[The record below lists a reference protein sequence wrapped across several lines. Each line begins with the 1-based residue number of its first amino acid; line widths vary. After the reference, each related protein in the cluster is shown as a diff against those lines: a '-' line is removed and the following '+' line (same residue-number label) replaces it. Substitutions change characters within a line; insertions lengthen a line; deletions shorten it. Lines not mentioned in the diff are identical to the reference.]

1 MVRVALDLIL
11 LLRHELFGQYAK
23 RYFFAFLQIV
33 WGRAHLQTPD
43 STAAVLGNWPQNWGD
58 CFHGYDHDDDDYEDV
73 DDDDDD
79 DGKAD
84 DYDIE
89 VLGN

>member
-1 MVRVALDLIL
+1 M
-11 LLRHELFGQYAK
+11 
-23 RYFFAFLQIV
+23 
-33 WGRAHLQTPD
+33 QTPD

-73 DDDDDD
+73 DGDDDD
-79 DGKAD
+79 DGEAD